1 MIRNAGEGAG
11 LEERM
16 NLVLEMLSLRCLQ
29 DVRKPLGMQDSN
41 LDRGFIN
48 VLRKMYIL
56 FSCTLSFLFS
66 FLHLVYM

>member
-16 NLVLEMLSLRCLQ
+16 NLVLETLSLRCLQ
-29 DVRKPLGMQDSN
+29 EVRQPVGMQDSN

-66 FLHLVYM
+66 FLHLVCM